1 LVFDGPAE
9 VRDAE
14 PHGVRRS
21 GKLNIIYEDDGT
33 LPQEPAGVDEVEEHG
48 LEPVVPIDE
57 GEIEL
62 PAVSEEAGE
71 QNLRLLAVE
80 LDEVANTGLFQRLNS
95 DAGVFRPTRRSFNEL
110 VRVGGDMTPAG
121 SVR

>member
-1 LVFDGPAE
+1 M
-9 VRDAE
+9 
-14 PHGVRRS
+14 RS
-21 GKLNIIYEDDGT
+21 RN
-33 LPQEPAGVDEVEEHG
+33 HG

-62 PAVSEEAGE
+62 PAVGEETGE

-80 LDEVANTGLFQRLNS
+80 LDEVANTGLLQHLNP
-95 DAGVFRPTRRSFNEL
+95 DAGVCRPTRRSFNEL
-110 VRVGGDMTPAG
+110 VRVGGDMTPPGPFDSNPSQRNRVETAKPRPDS